1 MVYTIFIYFV
11 AYITYCMKIRGKKTV
26 PKKKKLPSLEI
37 KSLSETD
44 ILTKLRLFV
53 ISIFIL
59 SSLSLILVFISFPIS
74 ALLALISYFMV
85 FVLMV
90 KLLRIKKL

>member
-1 MVYTIFIYFV
+1 
-11 AYITYCMKIRGKKTV
+11 MKIRGEKTV
-26 PKKKKLPSLEI
+26 PKKKKLKPLEI
-37 KSLSETD
+37 KSLSEMD

-53 ISIFIL
+53 ISIFVL

>member
-1 MVYTIFIYFV
+1 ME
-11 AYITYCMKIRGKKTV
+11 ARGKKTV

-37 KSLSETD
+37 KSFLGTN

-53 ISIFIL
+53 ISIFVL
-59 SSLSLILVFISFPIS
+59 SSLSLILVFIYFPIS
-74 ALLALISYFMV
+74 ALLALISYLMV

>member
-1 MVYTIFIYFV
+1 
-11 AYITYCMKIRGKKTV
+11 MKIRGKKTV

-37 KSLSETD
+37 KSFSGTD

-53 ISIFIL
+53 ISIFAL
-59 SSLSLILVFISFPIS
+59 SSLSIILVFISPPIF